1 MTKFDEDK
9 LIWNSFQLNRETL
22 YTAINVLH
30 KQGNLT
36 IETSNYL
43 LRHLEDMDVH
53 FRKAYDTTEDLTN
66 NEQCEELE
74 DVAED

>member
-1 MTKFDEDK
+1 MSKFDEDK

-22 YTAINVLH
+22 YTAINVLQ

-36 IETSNYL
+36 LETSNYL
-43 LRHLEDMDVH
+43 LGYLADMDVH
-53 FRKAYDTTEDLTN
+53 FRKAYDMAEDLTN
-66 NEQCEELE
+66 NEQCEDK